1 MRLILKKKM
10 VKEHDES
17 YSHVLKYTGV
27 FGGVQGLN
35 VLVGLV
41 RNKFIALLLGPGGM
55 GLASLFNTTV
65 SLISQSTILGL
76 PVSAVKTLSE
86 MVEKGDGER
95 TSHFVNV
102 IRGWSVLTA
111 LIGMLVCVAI
121 GPFLSNMTFSWGDHS
136 LHFILLAPAVGM
148 LAITGGETAI
158 LKSHR
163 KLGAIA
169 IVQIVSALASLL
181 ISVPIYYFFWQA
193 GIVPVIVLMAFV
205 TMCTTLRYSLRLYPS
220 EIRGIR
226 GILGDGM
233 EMVRL
238 GVAFTLAGIIGSGAE
253 MVIRSY
259 LNVVGDLEVLGLYN
273 AGYMLTITYAGM
285 VFSAME
291 TDYYPRLSA
300 VNNDIEA
307 TNLTVNRQ
315 MEVSLLIISPM
326 LTALIVFLP
335 ILIPLLFSS
344 EFTDVVTMAQISVL
358 AMFFKVLT
366 LPVAYITLARG
377 YSMSYLMLE
386 SAYFV
391 VFVVLVV
398 LGYQHWGLLGTGVAI
413 TLAHVFDYAMINL
426 YAYKKYGYRVSA
438 TVSRYAVVLLPIGFL
453 AYACTILLDGV
464 AYWAVELIVVLASG
478 LYSFQILRAKA
489 HLWQALKK
497 KLRLN

>member
-1 MRLILKKKM
+1 M

-35 VLVGLV
+35 VLVSLV
-41 RNKFIALLLGPGGM
+41 RNKFVALLLGPGGM

-65 SLISQSTILGL
+65 SLISQTTILGL
-76 PVSAVKTLSE
+76 PVSAVKNLSE
-86 MVEKGDGER
+86 MVEKGDEER

-102 IRGWSVLTA
+102 IRGWSLLTA
-111 LIGMLVCVAI
+111 LIGMLVCVVI
-121 GPFLSNMTFSWGDHS
+121 GPFLSNTTFSWGDHS
-136 LHFILLAPAVGM
+136 LHFIFLAPAVGM
-148 LAITGGETAI
+148 IAITGGETAI

-169 IVQIVSALASLL
+169 IVQIISVMASLL

-205 TMCTTLRYSLRLYPS
+205 TMCATLWYSLRLYPLQLS
-220 EIRGIR
+220 GTR
-226 GILGDGM
+226 GILGEGM

-259 LNVVGDLEVLGLYN
+259 LNVTGDLEVLGLYN
-273 AGYMLTITYAGM
+273 VGYMLTITYAGM

-300 VNNDIEA
+300 VNNDIEI

-344 EFTDVVTMAQISVL
+344 EFIDVVTMAQVSVL

-377 YSMSYLMLE
+377 YSMTYLMLE
-386 SAYFV
+386 SVYFV
-391 VFVVLVV
+391 VFVVLIV
-398 LGYQHWGLLGTGVAI
+398 LGYQHLGLLGTGVAI

-438 TVSRYAVVLLPIGFL
+438 TVSRYAAVLLTLGFL
-453 AYACTILLDGV
+453 AYACTILLDGI
-464 AYWAVELIVVLASG
+464 AYWAVELVIVLVSG
-478 LYSFQILRAKA
+478 LYSLQILRSKT
-489 HLWQALKK
+489 HLWNSLKK
-497 KLRLN
+497 KLRLH

>member
-1 MRLILKKKM
+1 M
-10 VKEHDES
+10 VKEDDES

-35 VLVGLV
+35 VLVSLV
-41 RNKFIALLLGPGGM
+41 RNKFVAILLGPGGM

-65 SLISQSTILGL
+65 SLISQTTILGL
-76 PVSAVKTLSE
+76 PVSAVKNLSE
-86 MVEKGDGER
+86 MVEKGDEER

-102 IRGWSVLTA
+102 IRGWSLLTA
-111 LIGMLVCVAI
+111 LIGMLVCVVI
-121 GPFLSNMTFSWGDHS
+121 GPFLSSTTFSWGDHS

-148 LAITGGETAI
+148 IAITGGEMAI

-169 IVQIVSALASLL
+169 IVQILSAFASLL
-181 ISVPIYYFFWQA
+181 ISVPIYYIFWQA

-205 TMCTTLRYSLRLYPS
+205 TMCATLWYSLRLYPLQL
-220 EIRGIR
+220 RGTR
-226 GILGDGM
+226 GILGEGM

-259 LNVVGDLEVLGLYN
+259 RNVTGDLEVLGLYN
-273 AGYMLTITYAGM
+273 VGYMLTITYAGM

-300 VNNDIEA
+300 VNTDIEA

-344 EFTDVVTMAQISVL
+344 EFIDVVAMAQVSVL

-377 YSMSYLMLE
+377 KSMVYLILEASY
-386 SAYFV
+386 FI
-391 VFVVLVV
+391 VFVMLIIFGYEQ
-398 LGYQHWGLLGTGVAI
+398 LGLWGTGLAS
-413 TLAHVFDYAMINL
+413 TLAHVFDYIMINGF
-426 YAYKKYGYRVSA
+426 AYMKYGYRVSA
-438 TVSRYAVVLLPIGFL
+438 TVIRYAVVLVFLGVL
-453 AYACTILLDGV
+453 AYVSTFLSDSLSRWICGVLLTIASTCFSLQ
-464 AYWAVELIVVLASG
+464 VLR
-478 LYSFQILRAKA
+478 QKT
-489 HLWQALKK
+489 HLWER
-497 KLRLN
+497 LRQKIF